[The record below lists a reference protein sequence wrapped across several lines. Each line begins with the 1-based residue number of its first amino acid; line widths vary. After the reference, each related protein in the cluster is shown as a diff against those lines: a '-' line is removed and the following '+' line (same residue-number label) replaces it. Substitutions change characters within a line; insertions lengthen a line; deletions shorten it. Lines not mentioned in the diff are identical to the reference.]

1 MMISNGNTQLTIN
14 IMYMRKIL
22 LFLFIVCASSIY
34 AQTAA
39 ELIQKTEQACLK
51 VRDAVAARSADDVM
65 AGMEMLSEIPLSNL
79 CLTSVDTKNTVPLEG
94 HLLYKV
100 DYLDS
105 LLIKN
110 LDMGLIKIEDASFM
124 RKTSS
129 LIKSAHRAVAAGK
142 SITYSFFSQ
151 GEQHLLVVPECG
163 GKINL
168 YVDDKN
174 NGRQLADK
182 ADNGKDC
189 CRLDWTVERAGELLI
204 TIENKSNKDLSFII
218 VSN

>member
-1 MMISNGNTQLTIN
+1 MK
-14 IMYMRKIL
+14 KIL
-22 LFLFIVCASSIY
+22 LLLFIVCASPIY

-39 ELIQKTEQACLK
+39 ELIQKTEKACLK
-51 VRDAVAARSADDVM
+51 VRDAVAARSADNVM
-65 AGMEMLSEIPLSNL
+65 AGMEMLSEIKLSRLELNP
-79 CLTSVDTKNTVPLEG
+79 VDTNNAVPLDG
-94 HLLYKV
+94 HLIYKI
-100 DYLDS
+100 DFLNS
-105 LLIKN
+105 LLLKN
-110 LDMGLIKIEDASFM
+110 LDMGLVKIENPSFM
-124 RKTSS
+124 RDPLPILKG
-129 LIKSAHRAVAAGK
+129 AHRAVAAGK
-142 SITYSFFSQ
+142 SVTYSFFSQ

-189 CRLDWTVERAGELLI
+189 CKLDWTVERAGELLI